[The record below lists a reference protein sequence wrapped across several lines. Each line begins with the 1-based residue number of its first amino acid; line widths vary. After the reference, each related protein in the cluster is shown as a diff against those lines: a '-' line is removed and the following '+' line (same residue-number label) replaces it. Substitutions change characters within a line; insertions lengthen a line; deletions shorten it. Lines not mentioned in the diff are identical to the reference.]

1 MARCFLLES
10 WARFILKG
18 YNSITVMPDPTQ
30 HGAHIM
36 TTTEH
41 IVIHGIQPG
50 KPYRS
55 KHRYTPEQA
64 AEIREI
70 TIKTAQT
77 QWDEIDPD
85 WKKVV
90 ATPLVGQESDG

>member
-1 MARCFLLES
+1 
-10 WARFILKG
+10 
-18 YNSITVMPDPTQ
+18 
-30 HGAHIM
+30 M

-41 IVIHGIQPG
+41 IVIHGIQSG

-55 KHRYTPEQA
+55 KHRYTIEQA

-70 TIKTAQT
+70 TIKTAQA

-85 WKKVV
+85 WKQVV
-90 ATPLVGQESDG
+90 ATPLVAQDAGR

>member
-1 MARCFLLES
+1 M
-10 WARFILKG
+10 LKI
-18 YNSITVMPDPTQ
+18 NITYKRRHADPTQ
-30 HGAHIM
+30 TRTVSTM

-41 IVIHGIQPG
+41 IVIHGILPG

-70 TIKTAQT
+70 TIKTAQS

>member
-1 MARCFLLES
+1 MPIE
-10 WARFILKG
+10 

-30 HGAHIM
+30 HGAHTM

-41 IVIHGIQPG
+41 IVIHGILPG

-55 KHRYTPEQA
+55 KHRYTIEQA

-70 TIKTAQT
+70 TIKTAQSVC
-77 QWDEIDPD
+77 DDIEPD
-85 WKKVV
+85 RMKVV
-90 ATPLVGQESDG
+90 ARPLVGTASDG